1 MLNKRPH
8 ATAPRSLWQQT
19 TREKKNP
26 PSLDAEMAGINNQ
39 KNLEKNQLLSSTVT
53 RIAGEVK

>member
-1 MLNKRPH
+1 MRNKRPS

-19 TREKKNP
+19 LKDKKNP

-53 RIAGEVK
+53 RIGGEVK

>member
-8 ATAPRSLWQQT
+8 VTAPQSLWQQT

-26 PSLDAEMAGINNQ
+26 PSLDTEMAGINNQ
-39 KNLEKNQLLSSTVT
+39 KNLEKTQLLSSTVT
-53 RIAGEVK
+53 RMGGEVK